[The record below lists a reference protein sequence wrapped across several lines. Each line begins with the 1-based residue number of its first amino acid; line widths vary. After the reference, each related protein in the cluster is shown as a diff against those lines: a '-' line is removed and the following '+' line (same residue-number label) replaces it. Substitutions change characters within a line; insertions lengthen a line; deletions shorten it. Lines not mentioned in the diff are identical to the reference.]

1 MATPQATHAILP
13 RGWSPDSAPRALVR
27 ATLWEWRSRMVRI
40 DEETLAL
47 LDFEYCISICPWEFF
62 LSQCSAALDLY
73 KRSGFQGFTPPYDIS
88 YRGLKLP
95 RVSAVF
101 GRSHL
106 RREAGSPQ
114 VDPNA
119 GGLTL
124 HRRSPDNL
132 PA

>member
-1 MATPQATHAILP
+1 
-13 RGWSPDSAPRALVR
+13 
-27 ATLWEWRSRMVRI
+27 MVRI

-95 RVSAVF
+95 RVSAAI
-101 GRSHL
+101 GRFYL
-106 RREAGSPQ
+106 RRGADLPQ
-114 VDPNA
+114 VLGSER
-119 GGLTL
+119 GG
-124 HRRSPDNL
+124 PDNPWDKPL
-132 PA
+132 RRCTGEVRAVAPEGEQ